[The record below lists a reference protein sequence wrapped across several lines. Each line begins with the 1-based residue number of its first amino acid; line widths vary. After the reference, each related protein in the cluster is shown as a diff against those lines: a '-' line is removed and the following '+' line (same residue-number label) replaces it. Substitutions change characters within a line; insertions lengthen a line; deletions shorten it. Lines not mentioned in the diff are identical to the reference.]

1 MSLGS
6 SVASPEKRSFALVA
20 RIQDYAL
27 IGDCETAAL
36 VSRAGSI
43 DWLCLPRFDSDACF
57 AAILGSS
64 RNGRWRISCADPK
77 AKRSRRYWD
86 GALILET
93 RIETAGGVARVID
106 FMPPRDGRADVVR
119 IVIGDSGEVAFRTEI
134 VVRFDYG
141 LTVPW
146 VNRMEDGTIQAIAGP
161 HRVTL
166 QSDVP
171 LHGEDMRTVGDFAVK
186 EGETV
191 SFVLTQQASTA
202 TPLKPLDPQAALKR
216 TEAFWRSFSKRAP
229 EVGRWTEP
237 VRRSLIVLKALTYE
251 PTGGIVAAPTT
262 SLPEKIGGVRN
273 WDYRYCWV
281 RDACFTL
288 QAFMDAGYYDEAS
301 AWRDWLM
308 RSIAGSPAQM
318 QIMYGIAG
326 ERRLPEW
333 EASWL
338 PGHRG
343 SAPVRIGNAAVDQ
356 RQLDV
361 FGELADALSV
371 AQKGGL
377 PPHPRAMEL
386 RPVIMKF
393 LETAWREPDEGI
405 WEVRGG
411 RRHFTHSK
419 VMAWVA
425 FDRAASSAERNGEKQ
440 LAKKW
445 RAIAD
450 EIHTEVCAKAFD
462 EELNAF
468 VQSYG
473 SKALDA
479 SVLLIPHVGFLP
491 PDDPRVVGTVAA
503 IERKLMRGGLV
514 MRYDLDATTDGLPS
528 DEGAF
533 LACSFWLAD
542 CLLMQGRRADAEEL
556 FERLVGLCNDV
567 GLLAEEYDVDAGEM
581 VGNFPQ
587 AFSHVGL
594 INTALNLSRT
604 KGPAMERAADGHGV
618 GSAPPRK
625 I

>member
-1 MSLGS
+1 M
-6 SVASPEKRSFALVA
+6 
-20 RIQDYAL
+20 
-27 IGDCETAAL
+27 
-36 VSRAGSI
+36 SRAGSI

-64 RNGRWRISCADPK
+64 RNGRWRISCTDPK
-77 AKRSRRYWD
+77 AKRTRGYRE
-86 GALILET
+86 GTLILET
-93 RIETAGGVARVID
+93 RVETAQGVATVVD
-106 FMPPRDGRADVVR
+106 FMPPRNGRADVIR
-119 IVIGDSGEVAFRTEI
+119 MVIGERGTVGFRTEI

-146 VNRMEDGTIQAIAGP
+146 VNRLEDGAIQAIAGP
-161 HRVTL
+161 HRIL
-166 QSDVP
+166 IHSDIP
-171 LHGEDMRTVGDFAVK
+171 LHGQDLRTVGDFTVE
-186 EGETV
+186 EGQTICL
-191 SFVLTQQASTA
+191 SLTQQASTA
-202 TPLKPLDPQAALKR
+202 PFSPRVDAQAALKK
-216 TEAFWRSFSKRAP
+216 TEAFWRRFSSRCP
-229 EVGRWTEP
+229 DVGRWTEP

-251 PTGGIVAAPTT
+251 PTGGIVAAPTA

-288 QAFMDAGYYDEAS
+288 QAFMDAGYFDEAA

-308 RSIAGSPAQM
+308 RSIAGSPSQM

-333 EASWL
+333 EATWL

-343 SAPVRIGNAAVDQ
+343 SSPVRIGNAAVDQ
-356 RQLDV
+356 FQLDV

-377 PPHPRAMEL
+377 PPHPRTLEL

-425 FDRAASSAERNGEKQ
+425 FDRAASYAEREG
-440 LAKKW
+440 AKANARRW
-445 RAIAD
+445 RAVAD
-450 EIHTEVCAKAFD
+450 EIHAEVCAKGYDPEA
-462 EELNAF
+462 NSF

-479 SVLLIPHVGFLP
+479 SLLQIPHVGFLP
-491 PDDPRVVGTVAA
+491 ADDPRVIGTVRA
-503 IERKLMRGGLV
+503 IESRLVRDGLV
-514 MRYDLDATTDGLPS
+514 LRYDLGETTDGLPAG
-528 DEGAF
+528 EGVF

-542 CLLMQGRRADAEEL
+542 CYLMQGRRDDAERL
-556 FERLVGLCNDV
+556 FERLIGLANDV
-567 GLLAEEYDVDAGEM
+567 GLLAEEYDPVGKEM

-594 INTALNLSRT
+594 INTALNLSRE
-604 KGPAMERAADGHGV
+604 KGPAVERAEDGH
-618 GSAPPRK
+618 S
-625 I
+625 